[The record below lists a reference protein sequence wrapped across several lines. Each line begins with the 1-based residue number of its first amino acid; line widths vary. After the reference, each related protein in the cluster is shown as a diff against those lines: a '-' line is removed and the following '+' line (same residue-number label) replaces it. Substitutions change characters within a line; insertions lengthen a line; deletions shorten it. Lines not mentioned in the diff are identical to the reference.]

1 MKRVP
6 TGIPG
11 MDELIEGGFPEG
23 SAVLLSGGTG
33 TGKTIFSTQFVYN
46 GASRFNEPGI
56 YITVEEGPT
65 NIWWNMQNF
74 GWDIAGLTKQGLMK
88 IYKMNLT
95 QRTVESIEEEIG
107 RIADM
112 VEQMGAKRLVIDST
126 TAIGVWLP
134 DPASIRYT
142 IYKLVSELKKLDCT
156 SLLVAETKGGK
167 TDFSAFG
174 VEEFVADGV
183 IALYFVPPH
192 RALFVRKMRGTKH
205 SVKVHPFNI
214 GKTGIVVRPRDELL
228 WEAIR

>member
-1 MKRVP
+1 
-6 TGIPG
+6 

-33 TGKTIFSTQFVYN
+33 TGKTIFSMQFVYN

-74 GWDIAGLTKQGLMK
+74 GWDITSLTKQGLMK

-112 VEQMGAKRLVIDST
+112 VEQMGARRLVIDST